1 MFTQKLPLHFV
12 YIVLY
17 SLLLAIIGCFISNA
31 LLSISSIL
39 LIICAVGYYCFYSRI
54 TLKKICIFLLSLM
67 AFCSILWSE
76 NMSEGFERS
85 LVKLP
90 LLILLLPLHKIL
102 DAKQVNY
109 IIYIIIGC
117 CILSIVGSLIN
128 YGFHYEELNNSYLK
142 AKVMPIYFM
151 GDHIRFSWFLVLMM
165 LIVYKWLHQTS
176 KVNKAIGVVFIVVSF
191 IFLHILASKTG
202 LLCLYIAFIALLFYN
217 AKKHVKLFLLIS
229 FVFASSILI
238 LLYTSKSLQNRISYI
253 KYDLKQ
259 VVEGNFV
266 SGLSDGARV
275 LSCKAGIEIGNNNLM
290 LGVGFGDVKA
300 QLLQWHQQHHSNSQ
314 LYEIFLPTN
323 QFIIFYSAMG
333 IVGVVCFSIALFVIL
348 FYKNYNYFKVICSTI
363 LLIPL
368 ITDDTFE
375 RQHGVFIFV
384 FSYLLLSY
392 ATHYFKSKNE
402 LN

>member
-1 MFTQKLPLHFV
+1 MFTQKLPLHFI
-12 YIVLY
+12 YIVFY
-17 SLLLAIIGCFISNA
+17 SLLIAIIGCFVSNA

-39 LIICAVGYYCFYSRI
+39 LVICAVGYYSFYSKI
-54 TLKKICIFLLSLM
+54 SLKKISIFLLSFM

-90 LLILLLPLHKIL
+90 LLILLLPLYKIL
-102 DAKQVNY
+102 DVKQLNY

-128 YGFHYEELNNSYLK
+128 YGFHYEEINNSYLK
-142 AKVMPIYFM
+142 AKVMPNYFM

-176 KVNKAIGVVFIVVSF
+176 KINKAIGLVFIIVSF

-217 AKKHVKLFLLIS
+217 AKKHVNLFLVVS
-229 FVFASSILI
+229 FVFVGSTFIILN
-238 LLYTSKSLQNRISYI
+238 TSKSLQNRISYI
-253 KYDLKQ
+253 KYDVQQ
-259 VVEGNFV
+259 VLEGNFV
-266 SGLSDGARV
+266 TGLSDGARV

-290 LGVGFGDVKA
+290 FGVGFGDVKA
-300 QLLQWHQQHHSNSQ
+300 QLIQWHQQHHSNSQ
-314 LYEIFLPTN
+314 QYEIFLPTN

-348 FYKNYNYFKVICSTI
+348 FYKNYNYFKVIFSII

-375 RQHGVFIFV
+375 RQHGVFIFA
-384 FSYLLLSY
+384 FSYLLLRY
-392 ATHYFKSKNE
+392 VTHYFKTKNE